1 MKKELTKRIIT
12 SLLLIL
18 LFILAIQYTYIL
30 IISLIITSL
39 ISWIEFNGLFAKIF
53 IKSKFKINIQY
64 VFFKIASLLY
74 LIFFSVIVFYTVSD
88 PLIKNYTIYFFCT
101 CISSDVGGLMFGK
114 FFGGKKLTKISPNKT
129 ISGTI
134 GSFTISLILTPF
146 FIYFIEYSS
155 DPILVILLTII
166 TSLSCQLGDLF
177 ISYLKRK
184 ANVKNTGDLLPGHG
198 GVLDR
203 IDGILFAVPIALIIL
218 ICL

>member
-53 IKSKFKINIQY
+53 IKSKYKINIQY

-129 ISGTI
+129 ISGAV
-134 GSFTISLILTPF
+134 GSLLFSLMLIPF
-146 FIYFIEYSS
+146 FISHLTLFS
-155 DPILVILLTII
+155 PIMII
-166 TSLSCQLGDLF
+166 CYTFLISITTQVGDLF
-177 ISYLKRK
+177 ISLLKRK
-184 ANVKNTGDLLPGHG
+184 AKVENTSDLLPGHG
-198 GVLDR
+198 GFLDR
-203 IDGILFAVPIALIIL
+203 IDGIIFAIPMGMLLLNFI
-218 ICL
+218 